1 MPILQTGTLTDRS
14 GFTLVE
20 LLVVIVL
27 ISLVSFISLPL
38 LTNRG
43 DGDERLIL
51 RRIAG
56 TVKQLY
62 NEATLTR
69 DEYLLTFDFN
79 RNTLLAFRLHA
90 NSGEVEK
97 TSFGRE
103 LLLAPLVIEQVE
115 VKGRGVF
122 HVGHVSVR
130 IYSLGW
136 MEQTSLLVKKEN
148 GKEVQLSFA
157 PLTGSITI
165 DDEYPAEQ

>member
-1 MPILQTGTLTDRS
+1 MPISQTGTLTNRS
-14 GFTLVE
+14 GFTLIE

-38 LTNRG
+38 LANRG
-43 DGDERLIL
+43 DSDERLIL

-79 RNTLLAFRLHA
+79 RNSLLAFRLESS
-90 NSGEVEK
+90 SGAVERK
-97 TSFGRE
+97 PFGHE
-103 LLLAPLVIEQVE
+103 LLLAPLLIEEVD
-115 VKGRGVF
+115 VKGKGTF
-122 HVGHVSVR
+122 HTGQVSVR
-130 IYSLGW
+130 IYPLGW
-136 MEQTSLLVKKEN
+136 MEQTSLLVKKED
-148 GKEVQLSFA
+148 GTDVQLDFS

-165 DDEYPAEQ
+165 DDKSATE